1 MGKTEGYRN
10 WEYICT
16 LNTQFF
22 HKFKTALKIKL
33 KRKKVKGK
41 RKIYQA
47 NTNQKDTGV
56 VVFILTKPTSE

>member
-33 KRKKVKGK
+33 KRKKSKGK
-41 RKIYQA
+41 E
-47 NTNQKDTGV
+47 KD
-56 VVFILTKPTSE
+56 ISS